1 MIKGLYETHVQV
13 SDLENAIKFYTEILG
28 LEFAHKEENRRIA
41 FLWIGKN
48 KESMLGLWEQKENLQ
63 TRHFA
68 FTADKED
75 ILNYSV
81 EFLRTKNLTP
91 YNFLKDGIEKPMVF
105 AWMPA
110 LAIYFNDPDGNQL
123 EFISV
128 LEGDG
133 KPELGVLS
141 YEEWMERKYKNSLFE
156 RKSSLHFSDY

>member
-1 MIKGLYETHVQV
+1 MIKGLYETHIQV
-13 SDLENAIKFYTEILG
+13 SNLENSIEFYTEILG
-28 LEFAHKEENRRIA
+28 LQLAHLDETRPIA

-81 EFLRTKNLTP
+81 EFLKNKNLKP
-91 YNFLKDGIEKPMVF
+91 YNFLKDGIDKPMVF

-123 EFISV
+123 EFISI
-128 LEGDG
+128 LEGDA
-133 KPELGVLS
+133 KPELGVIS
-141 YEEWMERKYKNSLFE
+141 YEEWLEKTK
-156 RKSSLHFSDY
+156 

>member
-1 MIKGLYETHVQV
+1 MITGLYETHVQV
-13 SDLENAIKFYTEILG
+13 SNLEEAIRFYTEVLG
-28 LEFAHKEENRRIA
+28 LELAYRDETRPIA

-48 KESMLGLWEQKENLQ
+48 KESMLGLWEQRENLQ

-81 EFLRTKNLTP
+81 DFLKNKDLKP
-91 YNFLKDGIEKPMVF
+91 YNFLKNGTEKPMVF

-128 LEGDG
+128 LEGEG

-141 YEEWMERKYKNSLFE
+141 YEEWQEKGL
-156 RKSSLHFSDY
+156 

>member
-13 SDLENAIKFYTEILG
+13 SDLENAIEFYTKVLG
-28 LEFAHKEENRRIA
+28 LELAHKEEKRKIA

-68 FTADKED
+68 FTVDKED

-81 EFLRTKNLTP
+81 EFLKNKNLKP

-141 YEEWMERKYKNSLFE
+141 YEEWMERK
-156 RKSSLHFSDY
+156 

>member
-13 SDLENAIKFYTEILG
+13 SDLENAVKFYTEILG

-141 YEEWMERKYKNSLFE
+141 YEEWMERK
-156 RKSSLHFSDY
+156 

>member
-13 SDLENAIKFYTEILG
+13 SNLEKSLEFYTKVLG
-28 LEFAHKEENRRIA
+28 LEFAHRDETRPIV

-48 KESMLGLWEQKENLQ
+48 KEAMLGLWEQKENLQ

-81 EFLRTKNLTP
+81 EFLKNKNLTP
-91 YNFLKDGIEKPMVF
+91 YNFLKDGNVEPMVF

-141 YEEWMERKYKNSLFE
+141 YEEWLT
-156 RKSSLHFSDY
+156 HH

>member
-1 MIKGLYETHVQV
+1 MIKGLYETHIQV
-13 SDLENAIKFYTEILG
+13 SNLEKAVEFYTEVLG
-28 LEFAHKEENRRIA
+28 LELAHKEESRRIA

-48 KESMLGLWEQKENLQ
+48 KESMLGLWEQRENLQ

-81 EFLRTKNLTP
+81 EFLKNKNLKP

-123 EFISV
+123 EFISI
-128 LEGDG
+128 LEGEG

-141 YEEWMERKYKNSLFE
+141 YEEWLEKTRA
-156 RKSSLHFSDY
+156 

>member
-13 SDLENAIKFYTEILG
+13 SDLEKSVQFYTDVLD
-28 LEFAHKEENRRIA
+28 LELAHRDETRPIA

-81 EFLRTKNLTP
+81 EFLKNKNLKP
-91 YNFLKDGIEKPMVF
+91 YNFLKNGTEKPMVF

-128 LEGDG
+128 LEGEG
-133 KPELGVLS
+133 KPEWGVLS
-141 YEEWMERKYKNSLFE
+141 YEEWLEKIL
-156 RKSSLHFSDY
+156 

>member
-1 MIKGLYETHVQV
+1 MIKGLYETHIQV
-13 SDLENAIKFYTEILG
+13 SDLESSIQFYTEVLG
-28 LEFAHKEENRRIA
+28 LEFAHKEESRRIA

-81 EFLRTKNLTP
+81 DFLKNKNLKP
-91 YNFLKDGIEKPMVF
+91 YNFLKDGIKKPMVF

-123 EFISV
+123 EFISI
-128 LEGDG
+128 LEGEV

-141 YEEWMERKYKNSLFE
+141 YDEWMRMK
-156 RKSSLHFSDY
+156 

>member
-1 MIKGLYETHVQV
+1 MIKGLYEIHVQV
-13 SDLENAIKFYTEILG
+13 SDLENAIKFYTEVLG

-81 EFLRTKNLTP
+81 EFLRTKNLKP

-141 YEEWMERKYKNSLFE
+141 YEEWMERK
-156 RKSSLHFSDY
+156 

>member
-13 SDLENAIKFYTEILG
+13 SNLKNAIEFYTKVLG
-28 LEFAHKEENRRIA
+28 LEFAHKDETRPIA

-81 EFLRTKNLTP
+81 EFLNNKNLKP
-91 YNFLKDGIEKPMVF
+91 YNFLKDGSFQPMVF
-105 AWMPA
+105 GWMPA

-123 EFISV
+123 EFISI

-141 YEEWMERKYKNSLFE
+141 YEEWLEKN
-156 RKSSLHFSDY
+156 KI